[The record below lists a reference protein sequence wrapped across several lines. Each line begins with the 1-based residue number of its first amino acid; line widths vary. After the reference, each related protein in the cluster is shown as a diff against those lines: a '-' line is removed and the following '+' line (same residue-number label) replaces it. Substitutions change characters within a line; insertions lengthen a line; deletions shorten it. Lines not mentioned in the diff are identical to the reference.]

1 MAAGQYATAD
11 LRSLRRDFGEV
22 VEGLKEGKEVSD
34 GQVVRLDDALFA
46 AAEDEVEAAL
56 KHFRF
61 KKARALHEKSRA
73 THENLHQYARRS
85 HARLG

>member
-1 MAAGQYATAD
+1 MPRLPAVTTRGTQSST
-11 LRSLRRDFGEV
+11 
-22 VEGLKEGKEVSD
+22 KEVSD

-73 THENLHQYARRS
+73 THENLDQYARRS